1 LKYCVK
7 VFDDSVDQPHP
18 KTTTEKEKKQ
28 EGCCVYEPFNTQT
41 GGEERNPYHDCL
53 FFREAYGFPN
63 VVVVVVGHS
72 GPVSTGQLFGSIVP
86 SLRRISVFFDNL
98 ATTTEKENGIKL

>member
-28 EGCCVYEPFNTQT
+28 ECCCVYEPF
-41 GGEERNPYHDCL
+41 YHDCL
-53 FFREAYGFPN
+53 FFRAAYGFPN
-63 VVVVVVGHS
+63 VVVVVGHS
-72 GPVSTGQLFGSIVP
+72 GPVSKDQLFGSIVP
-86 SLRRISVFFDNL
+86 SLRRISVFLDNL